1 MEAGARSTRLRSL
14 TISPAA
20 FEWFAYAAFAA
31 LFLIVVSGAT
41 VRLTG
46 SGLGCEN
53 WPNCGD
59 TFLPPKEYNALIEFG
74 NRGAGF
80 TVGLTTLVAAAVAF
94 RVPGMPR
101 WLLWS
106 AVALPFTVLAQGVL
120 GGITVLLELHPLI
133 VMGHFLLSLVALA
146 VAVVVVQ
153 GARDLAR
160 GVADETPI
168 GSAWLAL
175 ALVPAAAALVVSG
188 TLVTAAGPHSGGEEI
203 VRFGNLVEAVHIH
216 IGATAVFGI
225 AFLALLALLV
235 VERPSLGARAPPRDA
250 RHGGLGAR
258 RRACRPRGAQA
269 PSPPPVDWAS
279 SQGIS
284 ASRAARRCAAPCSSP
299 RFVGGTTARRARRS
313 PRASSPRAGAPSGS
327 PTSIPRS
334 STTSRRSGRTCGSR
348 RA

>member
-1 MEAGARSTRLRSL
+1 MEAGARTERLRSL
-14 TISPAA
+14 TVSPAA
-20 FEWFAYAAFAA
+20 FEWFAYAAVAA

-53 WPNCGD
+53 WPSCGE
-59 TFLPPKEYNALIEFG
+59 TFLPPKDYNAYVEFG
-74 NRGAGF
+74 NRVAGF
-80 TVGLTTLVAAAVAF
+80 VVGLATLAAAAAAF

-120 GGITVLLELHPLI
+120 GGITVMLELHPLI

-153 GARDLAR
+153 GARDLVR
-160 GVADETPI
+160 GATAEEPI

-216 IGATAVFGI
+216 IGATAIFGI
-225 AFLALLALLV
+225 AFLGLLAVLVAERRRARVELRLAGIALALLLAQMVIGEIQWREALPWGLVLLHVTLATAVWV
-235 VERPSLGARAPPRDA
+235 VVVAL
-250 RHGGLGAR
+250 
-258 RRACRPRGAQA
+258 
-269 PSPPPVDWAS
+269 
-279 SQGIS
+279 
-284 ASRAARRCAAPCSSP
+284 AARIVLRH
-299 RFVGGTTARRARRS
+299 RARL
-313 PRASSPRAGAPSGS
+313 P
-327 PTSIPRS
+327 
-334 STTSRRSGRTCGSR
+334 
-348 RA
+348 

>member
-14 TISPAA
+14 TVSPVA
-20 FEWFAYAAFAA
+20 FEWFAYAALAA

-59 TFLPPKEYNALIEFG
+59 TFLPPKEYNALVEFG
-74 NRGAGF
+74 NRVAGF
-80 TVGLTTLVAAAVAF
+80 VVGLTTLAAAAAAF

-101 WLLWS
+101 WLLWC

-133 VMGHFLLSLVALA
+133 VMGHFLLSLVALG
-146 VAVVVVQ
+146 VVVVVVQ

-160 GVADETPI
+160 RAAAEEPL

-225 AFLALLALLV
+225 AFLGLLGLLLV
-235 VERPSLGARAPPRDA
+235 E
-250 RHGGLGAR
+250 R
-258 RRACRPRGAQA
+258 RRARVELGLAGIALVLLLAQM
-269 PSPPPVDWAS
+269 V
-279 SQGIS
+279 
-284 ASRAARRCAAPCSSP
+284 
-299 RFVGGTTARRARRS
+299 VGEIQWREALPWGLVLLHVTLATAVWVVVVALAVRIVLRRRARL
-313 PRASSPRAGAPSGS
+313 P
-327 PTSIPRS
+327 
-334 STTSRRSGRTCGSR
+334 
-348 RA
+348 

>member
-14 TISPAA
+14 TVSPAA
-20 FEWFAYAAFAA
+20 FEWFAYAAFGA

-74 NRGAGF
+74 NRLAGF
-80 TVGLTTLVAAAVAF
+80 VVGLTTLAAAVAAF

-101 WLLWS
+101 WLLRC

-120 GGITVLLELHPLI
+120 GGVTVLLELHPLI
-133 VMGHFLLSLVALA
+133 VMGHFLLSLVALG
-146 VAVVVVQ
+146 VVVVVVQ

-160 GVADETPI
+160 GAAAGEPL

-216 IGATAVFGI
+216 IGASAVFGI
-225 AFLALLALLV
+225 AFLGLLGLLIA
-235 VERPSLGARAPPRDA
+235 E
-250 RHGGLGAR
+250 R
-258 RRACRPRGAQA
+258 RRASVELRLGGILLVLLLAQM
-269 PSPPPVDWAS
+269 V
-279 SQGIS
+279 
-284 ASRAARRCAAPCSSP
+284 
-299 RFVGGTTARRARRS
+299 VGEIQWREALPWGLVLLHVTLATAVWVVVVVLAVRIVLRHRARL
-313 PRASSPRAGAPSGS
+313 PQSS
-327 PTSIPRS
+327 
-334 STTSRRSGRTCGSR
+334 
-348 RA
+348 

>member
-1 MEAGARSTRLRSL
+1 MEAGARTERLRSL
-14 TISPAA
+14 TVSPAA

-53 WPNCGD
+53 WPSCGE
-59 TFLPPKEYNALIEFG
+59 TFLPPKDYNAYVEFG
-74 NRGAGF
+74 NRVAGF
-80 TVGLTTLVAAAVAF
+80 VVGLATLAAAAAAF

-120 GGITVLLELHPLI
+120 GGITVMLELHPLI
-133 VMGHFLLSLVALA
+133 VMGHFLLSLIALA
-146 VAVVVVQ
+146 VAIVVVQ

-160 GVADETPI
+160 GGAAEVPL

-175 ALVPAAAALVVSG
+175 ALIPAAAALVVSG

-225 AFLALLALLV
+225 VFLGLLAILVAERRSARMELRLAVIVLVLLLTQMV
-235 VERPSLGARAPPRDA
+235 VGEIQWREALPW
-250 RHGGLGAR
+250 GLVLLHVTLATSVWVVVV
-258 RRACRPRGAQA
+258 AL
-269 PSPPPVDWAS
+269 
-279 SQGIS
+279 
-284 ASRAARRCAAPCSSP
+284 AARVVLRQ
-299 RFVGGTTARRARRS
+299 RARL
-313 PRASSPRAGAPSGS
+313 P
-327 PTSIPRS
+327 
-334 STTSRRSGRTCGSR
+334 
-348 RA
+348 

>member
-1 MEAGARSTRLRSL
+1 MEAGARTERLRSL
-14 TISPAA
+14 TVSPAA
-20 FEWFAYAAFAA
+20 FEWFAYAAVAA

-53 WPNCGD
+53 WPSCGE
-59 TFLPPKEYNALIEFG
+59 TFLPPKDYNAYVEFG
-74 NRGAGF
+74 NRVAGF
-80 TVGLTTLVAAAVAF
+80 VVGLATLAAAAAAF

-106 AVALPFTVLAQGVL
+106 AVALPFTVLTQGVL
-120 GGITVLLELHPLI
+120 GGITVMLELHPLI

-153 GARDLAR
+153 GARDLVR
-160 GVADETPI
+160 GATAEEPI

-216 IGATAVFGI
+216 IGATAIFGI
-225 AFLALLALLV
+225 AFLGLLAVLVAERRRARVELRLAGIALALLLAQMV
-235 VERPSLGARAPPRDA
+235 VGEIQWREALPW
-250 RHGGLGAR
+250 GLVLLHVTFAT
-258 RRACRPRGAQA
+258 AVWVVVVAL
-269 PSPPPVDWAS
+269 
-279 SQGIS
+279 
-284 ASRAARRCAAPCSSP
+284 AARIVLRH
-299 RFVGGTTARRARRS
+299 RARL
-313 PRASSPRAGAPSGS
+313 P
-327 PTSIPRS
+327 
-334 STTSRRSGRTCGSR
+334 
-348 RA
+348 

>member
-1 MEAGARSTRLRSL
+1 MEAGARAARLRSL
-14 TISPAA
+14 TVSPPS
-20 FEWFAYAAFAA
+20 FEWFSYAALAA

-53 WPNCGD
+53 WPSCGE
-59 TFLPPKEYNALIEFG
+59 TFLPPKDYNAYVEFG
-74 NRGAGF
+74 NRVAGF
-80 TVGLTTLVAAAVAF
+80 VVGLTTLVTAVAAF

-120 GGITVLLELHPLI
+120 GGVTVMLELHPLI

-146 VAVVVVQ
+146 VAVAVVQ

-160 GVADETPI
+160 GVTAEEPI

-225 AFLALLALLV
+225 VFLTVLGLLV
-235 VERPSLGARAPPRDA
+235 VERHRARVELRLAGAVLGLLLGQMVVGEIQWREALPW
-250 RHGGLGAR
+250 GLVLVHVTLATAVWVLVVALAVRIVLR
-258 RRACRPRGAQA
+258 RRARLP
-269 PSPPPVDWAS
+269 
-279 SQGIS
+279 
-284 ASRAARRCAAPCSSP
+284 
-299 RFVGGTTARRARRS
+299 
-313 PRASSPRAGAPSGS
+313 
-327 PTSIPRS
+327 
-334 STTSRRSGRTCGSR
+334 
-348 RA
+348 